1 LGNVGINGTKKGSHN
16 EPLPQYPAQGAWE
29 PRVAAFMA
37 TGVSSGGCY
46 VQCRYGTLVLV
57 LHGESN
63 AVFVDKLWQVAEVFG
78 VFDVAALAGEFDRA
92 VLLVMRARSKQGE
105 KRQFSVYC

>member
-1 LGNVGINGTKKGSHN
+1 MCIYEDRRASRRIINGTKKGSHN
-16 EPLPQYPAQGAWE
+16 EPLPQYAAQGACG

-46 VQCRYGTLVLV
+46 VQCRYGTPVLV

-63 AVFVDKLWQVAEVFG
+63 AVFVDKLWQPAEVFG
-78 VFDVAALAGEFDRA
+78 VFNVASLTGDFDRA
-92 VLLVMRARSKQGE
+92 VSLVMRARSKKGD
-105 KRQFSVYC
+105 